1 MKKKFLKFCPFLLV
15 VLSTF
20 IFMLFSCHIGLGPA
34 VDTQAPKLEI
44 LYPPAAATI
53 KGEFVFA
60 GTCSDDIKV
69 AKVHVVVK
77 NSDTNKDVEARDA
90 DISADGTSWSI
101 ELNKNNAQNV
111 DYYNGW
117 QFADGTYEISVTAYD
132 DAGHSSGTSSR
143 SFAIDNTPPVLVL
156 TKPTSVGSNTPKSY
170 GRAVQLE
177 GTFSEACSTGISTL
191 TVSFYDQNGTAILDS
206 QFKDIT
212 DMSNSNPL
220 TIAQYF
226 TEDER
231 KSLSAENKIKWEN
244 YQKLYKNQ
252 LDDYENGGESKTENF
267 FFTVTASD
275 AAKEYKDVNNPAGYG
290 DGNASTQY
298 YRGTTDMLNL
308 INGKNTEFQSFSAF
322 ELRKYL
328 NKTDEKYKDASAL
341 KEILS
346 AATSESHVSEIK
358 DISKY
363 ISNTKT
369 SQGNVYLTFSV
380 NPKNNPT
387 YSVGGMSIMDSADN
401 PPEDYTDGYAP
412 YFAGS
417 AINVSIT
424 PGLDNTNLRTSS
436 ISIYYKI
443 KRNTDDD
450 SGEEQLF
457 WTWDEAVALKYAKMQ
472 DPSVTLEGI
481 KISSAAAATYRYTI
495 TTTDQNTDSL
505 SVSSTLTTA
514 DVKTGNKYKFFVV
527 GKDIDGQGIV
537 ENDSAGYG
545 FMAKSSS
552 VVPTLNIDENKP
564 DAPYK
569 NMPSLTAFNADILKA
584 GIEFSGTVMS
594 GEPLVEGA
602 LRYNVTLE
610 DTTGSSKPELADG
623 FIDYKLKEGTQ
634 YDYDWSFT
642 FEATDKINKAIK
654 DGDGLFTLDVS
665 ISAQNGGGT
674 SAKNRTYYLDTKEP
688 GFANI
693 KFTSN
698 SKSSQ
703 AYAMDEKTYYLNNKS
718 GNKFTLTGV
727 TTDNYKVSHTTYEIK
742 GIGSDDKDKI
752 VKPESPDE
760 NMSWSFSDID
770 LSGFEARS
778 GETDAVLTITT
789 YDSAENSFST
799 YYNIE
804 FDTTGP
810 KWSADNKDYPFTISG
825 KAHDSDK
832 SWYKDSMLPV
842 SGVFAEED
850 SGVSRIY
857 YWVRTPD
864 MAEPNTGETATAT
877 GLFEPQGTKGNL
889 AYFTNHMGAFE
900 ASKISGTDEIT
911 PNYLYLVAADNV
923 GNMSARE
930 TIKINIDTEP
940 PMLSCTSHAG
950 QQYTNGVAPIS
961 GIKGEVTDN
970 VSGVSSVEITLVEG
984 KTIPAKLKN
993 ANSVSSEWEAEILSD
1008 YLKNLEDNKTYN
1020 VSAKVTDGA
1029 ENTSTSTIFSLQ
1041 VDKTPPTV
1049 TINSP
1054 VPGKENAINGT
1065 ISVQGGVSY
1074 EGAAPVSLALYYSKE
1089 PPNAQTEL
1097 DNLTPIGEKITD
1109 PAKIYSWSIENVNVY
1124 ELAGVTDSKPSA
1136 PLYLIPV
1143 VTDSAGNCNVYTESD
1158 PEKKTYSYAKGINYF
1173 EYIVDQNTDRPII
1186 QIQNVDDTNSWLTT
1200 TTLRGIVT
1208 DDDGVSA
1215 FYISQS
1221 ENGNDWKSVSV
1232 SNGTWSYDISG
1243 GDNDRIPLRFKVED
1257 SAGTAFVTGDQSKF
1271 NRPYYMFSTTQNS
1284 EFDDGDYGLDNKDVL
1299 YIKMDTAMPN
1309 VHTAAL
1315 DIKDKAENLVN
1326 AEVVKLDAGGTYDIS
1341 ASRFA
1346 GGNSKYIKVYLP
1358 IFDANISGATLSIS
1372 DGSSGVTETKYRVI
1386 KDGVVTDIESDSL
1399 DLKQTDSKKNVDGI
1413 EYTYYESEPIVVSEI
1428 ESGLKTLTLT
1438 AKDLADNST
1447 PITAVFY
1454 VDNKGPDNI
1463 TVTSPASSD
1472 QATGT
1477 VKVTGIASDEG
1488 VGISD
1493 IEWLVPPKGYG
1504 ETNKASPNYRT
1515 DDELIALDGWT
1526 NENLNS
1532 SNSAAV
1538 WQFNFMAGTKHD
1550 LIVYDDPDQYDVVY
1564 SPASKTYK
1572 IPLFFKTIDKLGNYY
1587 IYRSYYITHNPDAD
1601 RPVTEL
1607 SYPSVNDYDS
1617 QGDMKLDY
1625 ITLAGTIRVSGNV
1638 EVPSGT
1644 SSVGQV
1650 YVQIGTVAANGD
1662 VTWSKDNPALTAEFA
1677 SLGGVLTP
1685 RVQGE
1690 EISLG
1695 DYQRTTYVDESWW
1708 GIPANLKTSTW
1719 NITLNKDGL
1728 LDPDKGP
1735 TETTTNIAIR
1745 ACAINTDGKMG
1756 LWTDAVSD
1764 PIFIHVDNGAP
1775 SQEAQMMRYSAAP
1788 DPKDPDANLLSIMDY
1803 NSEMYLKGTW
1813 YLVVKLKDNDSLNA
1827 DSISVK
1833 QGSSLI
1839 TASCQISDEA
1849 KDSDESVSRVVYIP
1863 IETTK
1868 ITTSSVNY
1876 TVYVADTS
1884 GHSSNMT
1891 YTFYIDN
1898 TAPDLSNITANGTSL
1913 SESQENPV
1921 SDSDY
1926 VFTLQGTFVD
1936 KGSGYERVAFYFL
1949 RDGKIFGTGA
1959 DYTERLI
1966 LDPLIVNE
1974 HKDNFDPKIRL
1985 NGLVLMKDITNEP
1998 GDLLYAAKAEGPAIS
2013 YEAETGTY
2021 SFTDTGNVVRD
2032 NVHIHSG
2039 GLIYAGG
2046 AYGVI
2051 SEVDGS
2057 TVRFKSEAEVTDDK
2071 NAAVVYFPY
2080 AQNVDNTKN
2089 EDVRDVTGKVFEFN
2103 SGDDGD
2109 CMPESITSV
2118 GTTWTWKAT
2127 IHSTNIP
2134 DGPAQLVVVAF
2145 DAAGNVSN
2153 AAYPVSVTNNAPR
2166 LARLYLG
2173 TDLNSDGVFTQSEF
2187 NGYDV
2192 SAVNSE
2198 SGITTSGA
2206 KSAVSIST
2214 KKFSA
2219 GQFTV
2224 KDKLAIMPEI
2234 TGGNGDIRMAYKRG
2248 ATDTSAVTAKDDSLI
2263 NSETESKWEIGS
2275 VDFSDGNKIHKFEL
2289 SSKQV
2294 WQGLTSDPAGETKV
2308 SFTFWDKTD
2317 ERTQGSNSQNCVA
2330 YVTDLI
2336 IDLSDDE
2343 KPTAEINPF
2352 YWKDAADNSLYENS
2366 TKNGHIEL
2374 EADWKTSDGYKSNAS
2389 KGEEYDADPKVSG
2402 KIKITGTAHDNKML
2416 RSVSIKATGFDFG
2429 KGEDEPQE
2437 FATYDGSVWKIS
2449 EATMENNGWQFVKD
2463 EETLTQSGHTIHWT
2477 FYLDTEKVSGRV
2489 KTDVKVI
2496 VTAKDFASKTQKG
2509 SDNESTGSST
2519 STKADALTSCYQ
2531 MDIVPYITD
2540 VETSLSTLKKNNP
2553 SVYARTALG
2562 HYPVRSDET
2571 VTLKGF
2577 NLNANGNAGTYP
2589 LDISRITK
2597 SGEYNHTVGGISAL
2611 NNMNDNDSRG
2621 NYEKVT
2627 HSNTGDY
2634 SVYSNYYNRL
2644 PNNDNNNRLTDDV
2657 VFDVWEFNSR
2667 AAVPISGKIEQPV
2680 MKVRPTDGKIG
2691 FAFVNGPLYFSM
2703 GEGPG
2708 GRSYQYWTASYD
2720 FFTSVA
2726 FAYDDKGNSW
2736 GVAAGGDINSG
2747 ESDAF
2752 ILMSSKFDR
2761 GAHNSRGSY
2770 DGVNALRLERIGQL
2784 NVGEEGR
2791 SWVRQV
2797 ICLDGGQD
2805 YTGGWIKLDKDND
2818 GLRSAIAENDLVYF
2832 CDEYGNVITP
2842 AVFRLYDLWPKNP
2855 KEDLAFKISASSID
2869 DPQVPFTRALGNA
2882 STDYN
2887 DKIRYKDST
2896 VIEGGKDITGDN
2908 VYIKIVKA
2916 KTTMD
2921 FDKQRIKSPS
2931 IATSTS
2937 GQNDTNVYL
2946 AYYDT
2951 MNDELRF
2958 KSGTSKQ
2965 TGKAGF
2971 GQFQDSATYPA
2982 PYYDAL
2988 NVSMIASGTGTE
3000 YKPGSY
3006 LSIGVVANGDRD
3018 RVIAVWLDQADAAN
3032 PTMRYAYNDNP
3043 VEEPGNWEC
3052 VRNVFP
3058 ENSEYANA
3066 GEYCKVAV
3074 DSDGGVH
3081 IAAYDQKNLD
3091 LVYAYLPASKKGKPS
3106 SPSDFVTCVVDSNG
3120 VVGSNLTI
3128 DVGKY
3133 DEDHVVPHIGY
3144 YATSSIRPKMAY
3156 YVGGFEKD
3164 SSSIAEGSV
3173 NDQFTGTWEC
3183 ATVPTP
3189 NAVEMQSNQH
3199 NDINIGLRKT
3209 DGVITNFTKETS
3221 STFNSANSYDSI
3233 SYGDVYGNGT
3243 DNAVLGYVIKSGAT
3257 SDAIETAQMK

>member
-53 KGEFVFA
+53 KGDFVFA

-77 NSDTNKDVEARDA
+77 NSDTNEDVEARDA

-101 ELNKNNAQNV
+101 KLNEYNAQNV

-117 QFADGTYEISVTAYD
+117 PFADGTYEISVTAYD

-191 TVSFYDQNGTAILDS
+191 TVSFYNQNGIAILDS

-244 YQKLYKNQ
+244 YQKLYENQ

-275 AAKEYKDVNNPAGYG
+275 AAKEYKDVINNPTGAG

-328 NKTDEKYKDASAL
+328 NKTDKKYKDASTL

-346 AATSESHVSEIK
+346 AATSESTKIEN
-358 DISKY
+358 ISKY

-450 SGEEQLF
+450 YGEEQLF

-472 DPSVTLEGI
+472 DPSVTLEDI

-514 DVKTGNKYKFFVV
+514 DVKTGNKYKFFVA

-564 DAPYK
+564 NAPYK
-569 NMPSLTAFNADILKA
+569 NMPSLTAFNADILEA

-602 LRYNVTLE
+602 LSYTVTLE
-610 DTTGSSKPELADG
+610 DTANSDIWAKEEGKIYYE
-623 FIDYKLKEGTQ
+623 LKEDTQ

-642 FEATDKINKAIK
+642 FEATDKINKAIE
-654 DGDGLFTLDVS
+654 DGYGLFTLDVS

-693 KFTSN
+693 KFTSD

-703 AYAMDEKTYYLNNKS
+703 TYAMDEKTYYLNNES

-770 LSGFEARS
+770 LSGFVARS

-864 MAEPNTGETATAT
+864 MAEPNTGDTATAT

-911 PNYLYLVAADNV
+911 PNFLYLVAADNV

-930 TIKINIDTEP
+930 TIEINIDTEP

-984 KTIPAKLKN
+984 KPIPAKLKN

-1074 EGAAPVSLALYYSKE
+1074 EGAAPVSLALYYSKDE
-1089 PPNAQTEL
+1089 PNAQTEL
-1097 DNLTPIGEKITD
+1097 DNLTLIGNEITD

-1136 PLYLIPV
+1136 LLYLIPV

-1173 EYIVDQNTDRPII
+1173 EYTVDQNTDRPII

-1257 SAGTAFVTGDQSKF
+1257 SAGTVFVTGDQSKF
-1271 NRPYYMFSTTQNS
+1271 NRPYYMFSTTQDS
-1284 EFDDGDYGLDNKDVL
+1284 EFNNKGDYGLDNTAVL
-1299 YIKMDTAMPN
+1299 LIKMDTAMPN
-1309 VHTAAL
+1309 VHIAAL

-1372 DGSSGVTETKYRVI
+1372 DGSSGVTETEYIVI
-1386 KDGVVTDIESDSL
+1386 RNGKEESIEGNSIKL
-1399 DLKQTDSKKNVDGI
+1399 IETDSKKNVDGI

-1428 ESGLKTLTLT
+1428 KSGLKTLTLT
-1438 AKDLADNST
+1438 ARDLADNST

-1515 DDELIALDGWT
+1515 DEELIALDGWT

-1662 VTWSKDNPALTAEFA
+1662 VTWSKDNPALTAEFT

-1685 RVQGE
+1685 KVQGE

-1735 TETTTNIAIR
+1735 AETTTNIAIR

-1898 TAPDLSNITANGTSL
+1898 TAPDLSNITANGTIL
-1913 SESQENPV
+1913 SVDQENPV

-1949 RDGKIFGTGA
+1949 RDGKIFGTDA
-1959 DYTERLI
+1959 DYTEHLI

-1974 HKDNFDPKIRL
+1974 HKDNFNPRIPLED
-1985 NGLVLMKDITNEP
+1985 LVLMKDITKEP

-2051 SEVDGS
+2051 SEVSGS
-2057 TVRFKSEAEVTDDK
+2057 TVRFKSEAEVTKDDK
-2071 NAAVVYFPY
+2071 NEAVVYFPY

-2089 EDVRDVTGKVFEFN
+2089 EDVRDVTGEVFEFN

-2192 SAVNSE
+2192 SAVNSG

-2214 KKFSA
+2214 KNFSA

-2234 TGGNGDIRMAYKRG
+2234 TGGNGDIRMVYKCG
-2248 ATDTSAVTAKDDSLI
+2248 ATDTSAVTAGVDSLI
-2263 NSETESKWEIGS
+2263 SGTKSDWNIGS
-2275 VDFSDGNKIHKFEL
+2275 VDFSDGNEIHKFEL
-2289 SSKQV
+2289 SSEQV
-2294 WQGLTSDPAGETKV
+2294 WQDLTSDPAGEIGV

-2330 YVTDLI
+2330 YVKDLI

-2343 KPTAEINPF
+2343 KPTAKINPF

-2374 EADWKTSDGYKSNAS
+2374 EADWKESDGYKSNAS
-2389 KGEEYDADPKVSG
+2389 KGNEYDADPKVSG

-2416 RSVSIKATGFDFG
+2416 QSVSIKATGFNFG
-2429 KGEDEPQE
+2429 AGENNPQE
-2437 FATYDGSVWKIS
+2437 FATYDGSTWKIS

-2519 STKADALTSCYQ
+2519 STKAGALTSCYQ

-2589 LDISRITK
+2589 LDISKITK
-2597 SGEYNHTVGGISAL
+2597 SGEYNHTVGEVSAL
-2611 NNMNDNDSRG
+2611 NNMNNNDSRG

-2667 AAVPISGKIEQPV
+2667 AAIPISGKIEQPV

-2703 GEGPG
+2703 GGSPTGNPTGNPKVEDY
-2708 GRSYQYWTASYD
+2708 SYQYWTASYD

-2726 FAYDDKGNSW
+2726 FAYDDLGNSW

-2752 ILMSSKFDR
+2752 ILMSSKFGL
-2761 GAHNSRGSY
+2761 GAHDSRGSY
-2770 DGVNALRLERIGQL
+2770 DGKNALRLERIGQV
-2784 NVGEEGR
+2784 NGGE
-2791 SWVRQV
+2791 
-2797 ICLDGGQD
+2797 
-2805 YTGGWIKLDKDND
+2805 
-2818 GLRSAIAENDLVYF
+2818 
-2832 CDEYGNVITP
+2832 
-2842 AVFRLYDLWPKNP
+2842 
-2855 KEDLAFKISASSID
+2855 
-2869 DPQVPFTRALGNA
+2869 
-2882 STDYN
+2882 
-2887 DKIRYKDST
+2887 
-2896 VIEGGKDITGDN
+2896 
-2908 VYIKIVKA
+2908 
-2916 KTTMD
+2916 MD

-2937 GQNDTNVYL
+2937 GQNTNVYL

-2958 KSGTSKQ
+2958 KSGTSTQ
-2965 TGKAGF
+2965 TGKAAF
-2971 GQFQDSATYPA
+2971 NQFQDSATSPA
-2982 PYYDAL
+2982 PNYDARY
-2988 NVSMIASGTGTE
+2988 VSMIASGTGTK

-3006 LSIGVVANGDRD
+3006 LSIGVVANGAGTSD

-3032 PTMRYAYNDNP
+3032 PTMRYAYNDDP
-3043 VEEPGNWEC
+3043 VKTPGDWKC

-3091 LVYAYLPASKKGKPS
+3091 LVYAYLPASKKGEAS
-3106 SPSDFVTCVVDSNG
+3106 SASDFVTCVVDSNG

-3156 YVGGFEKD
+3156 YVGGFAPD

-3189 NAVEMQSNQH
+3189 SAVEMQSNQH

-3209 DGVITNFTKETS
+3209 DGMITNFTKEKS
-3221 STFNSANSYDSI
+3221 STFNSANSYGST
-3233 SYGDVYGNGT
+3233 SYGNVYGNGT

>member
-77 NSDTNKDVEARDA
+77 NSDTNEDVEECDA
-90 DISADGTSWSI
+90 KISADETSWSI
-101 ELNKNNAQNV
+101 KLNEYNAQNV

-191 TVSFYDQNGTAILDS
+191 TVSFYDQNGKAILDS

-231 KSLSAENKIKWEN
+231 KSLSAENKIKWDN
-244 YQKLYKNQ
+244 YQKLYENQ

-328 NKTDEKYKDASAL
+328 NKTDKKYKDASTL

-346 AATSESHVSEIK
+346 AATSESTNVSETK
-358 DISKY
+358 EISKY

-450 SGEEQLF
+450 YGEEQLF

-472 DPSVTLEGI
+472 DPSVTLEDI
-481 KISSAAAATYRYTI
+481 KISSTAAATYRYTI

-527 GKDIDGQGIV
+527 GEDIDGQRIV

-569 NMPSLTAFNADILKA
+569 NMPSLTAFNADILEA

-610 DTTGSSKPELADG
+610 DTADSSSLRTPDV
-623 FIDYKLKEGTQ
+623 FIDYKLKEGIQ
-634 YDYDWSFT
+634 YEYDWSFT
-642 FEATDKINKAIK
+642 FEATDKINNAIK

-693 KFTSN
+693 KFTSD

-703 AYAMDEKTYYLNNKS
+703 TYAMDEKTYYLNNES

-770 LSGFEARS
+770 LSGFVARS

-864 MAEPNTGETATAT
+864 MAEPNTGDTATAT

-900 ASKISGTDEIT
+900 ASKISGTETETGIT

-950 QQYTNGVAPIS
+950 QQYTNGVASIS

-984 KTIPAKLKN
+984 KPIPAELTS
-993 ANSVSSEWEAEILSD
+993 ANSVSSEWEAEISSD

-1074 EGAAPVSLALYYSKE
+1074 EGAAPVSLALYYSKDE
-1089 PPNAQTEL
+1089 PNAQTEL

-1124 ELAGVTDSKPSA
+1124 ELAGVTDSEPRK

-1143 VTDSAGNCNVYTESD
+1143 VTDSAGNCNVYTES
-1158 PEKKTYSYAKGINYF
+1158 ESGNKTYSYTKGINYF
-1173 EYIVDQNTDRPII
+1173 EYTVDQNTDRPII

-1243 GDNDRIPLRFKVED
+1243 GDKSDIPLRFKVED
-1257 SAGTAFVTGDQSKF
+1257 SAGTVFVTGDQSKF

-1284 EFDDGDYGLDNKDVL
+1284 EFNNKGDYGLDNTDVL

-1372 DGSSGVTETKYRVI
+1372 DGSSGVTETEYRVI
-1386 KDGVVTDIESDSL
+1386 RNGKEESIEGNSIKL
-1399 DLKQTDSKKNVDGI
+1399 IETDSKKNVDGI

-1515 DDELIALDGWT
+1515 DEELIALDGWT

-1662 VTWSKDNPALTAEFA
+1662 VTWSKDNPALMAEFV

-1708 GIPANLKTSTW
+1708 GIPATLKTSTW

-1788 DPKDPDANLLSIMDY
+1788 DPRNPDANLLSIMDY

-1833 QGSSLI
+1833 QGSSPI

-1849 KDSDESVSRVVYIP
+1849 KDDESVSRVVYIP

-1913 SESQENPV
+1913 SVSQENPV

-1949 RDGKIFGTGA
+1949 RDGKIFGTGV

-1974 HKDNFDPKIRL
+1974 HKDNFDPRIPL

-2021 SFTDTGNVVRD
+2021 SFTDTSGVVRD

-2051 SEVDGS
+2051 SEVSGS

-2089 EDVRDVTGKVFEFN
+2089 EDIRDVTGKVFEFN

-2263 NSETESKWEIGS
+2263 NSETESKWDIGS

-2294 WQGLTSDPAGETKV
+2294 WQDLTSDPAGETGV

-2374 EADWKTSDGYKSNAS
+2374 EADWENSDGYKSNAS
-2389 KGEEYDADPKVSG
+2389 KGKEYDADPKVSG

-2416 RSVSIKATGFDFG
+2416 RSVSIKATGFNFG
-2429 KGEDEPQE
+2429 AGEDKPQE

-2489 KTDVKVI
+2489 KTNVQVI

-2509 SDNESTGSST
+2509 SDNESTGSSK
-2519 STKADALTSCYQ
+2519 STTAGALTSCYQ

-2589 LDISRITK
+2589 LDISKITK
-2597 SGEYNHTVGGISAL
+2597 SGEYNHTVGEISAL

-2621 NYEKVT
+2621 NYEKEVRD
-2627 HSNTGDY
+2627 SITGDY

-2657 VFDVWEFNSR
+2657 VFDVWEFNSE
-2667 AAVPISGKIEQPV
+2667 AAKPKGTGRLVNPV
-2680 MKVRPTDGKIG
+2680 MKISPKNKMIH
-2691 FAFVNGPLYFSM
+2691 FAFADGPLFFAM
-2703 GEGPG
+2703 GG
-2708 GRSYQYWTASYD
+2708 GHYPHDDRTSYDYWVGGYD
-2720 FFTSVA
+2720 FFTSVG
-2726 FAYDDKGNSW
+2726 FAVDDIGHTY
-2736 GVAAGGDINSG
+2736 GVAAGGDINSTTAD
-2747 ESDAF
+2747 SF
-2752 ILMSSKFDR
+2752 SLYT
-2761 GAHNSRGSY
+2761 SRWGVGSRTD
-2770 DGVNALRLERIGQL
+2770 DGSR
-2784 NVGEEGR
+2784 
-2791 SWVRQV
+2791 
-2797 ICLDGGQD
+2797 
-2805 YTGGWIKLDKDND
+2805 TGGH
-2818 GLRSAIAENDLVYF
+2818 RMPVEVVA
-2832 CDEYGNVITP
+2832 
-2842 AVFRLYDLWPKNP
+2842 
-2855 KEDLAFKISASSID
+2855 
-2869 DPQVPFTRALGNA
+2869 Q
-2882 STDYN
+2882 TDSN
-2887 DKIRYKDST
+2887 GQI
-2896 VIEGGKDITGDN
+2896 I
-2908 VYIKIVKA
+2908 
-2916 KTTMD
+2916 
-2921 FDKQRIKSPS
+2921 FDKYRFNNSPS
-2931 IATSTS
+2931 LATVAHGTETNSSTS
-2937 GQNDTNVYL
+2937 VYL
-2946 AYYDT
+2946 AYYDNI
-2951 MNDELRF
+2951 NDEIRF
-2958 KSGTSKQ
+2958 RCGSLNRTPNTNANEYIGSFGTFINVGSSVPQPYVATATLIAGRTGSKDTGYNAGPYVSIAPVKTTTNSAADDVVVVVWYDQ
-2965 TGKAGF
+2965 TNGRMMYAY
-2971 GQFQDSATYPA
+2971 SENP
-2982 PYYDAL
+2982 
-2988 NVSMIASGTGTE
+2988 TGNC
-3000 YKPGSY
+3000 KGGAFSPGSNGWQGY
-3006 LSIGVVANGDRD
+3006 TEVFSDNIGQYCK
-3018 RVIAVWLDQADAAN
+3018 IAVD
-3032 PTMRYAYNDNP
+3032 
-3043 VEEPGNWEC
+3043 
-3052 VRNVFP
+3052 
-3058 ENSEYANA
+3058 
-3066 GEYCKVAV
+3066 KK
-3074 DSDGGVH
+3074 GGVH
-3081 IAAYDQKNLD
+3081 VAAYDSSNGD
-3091 LVYAYLPASKKGKPS
+3091 LWYAYKS
-3106 SPSDFVTCVVDSNG
+3106 SYNGGSWQKYIVDSNG
-3120 VVGSNLTI
+3120 IVGSEITL
-3128 DVGKY
+3128 DVALDSNGNA
-3133 DEDHVVPHIGY
+3133 VPYIGY
-3144 YATSSIRPKMAY
+3144 YATSVVRPKYAY
-3156 YVGGFEKD
+3156 LALPGDLSDGVDDNEAYTGVWETTILPTASTVPADNINVGVWKD
-3164 SSSIAEGSV
+3164 SEG
-3173 NDQFTGTWEC
+3173 
-3183 ATVPTP
+3183 
-3189 NAVEMQSNQH
+3189 
-3199 NDINIGLRKT
+3199 RR
-3209 DGVITNFTKETS
+3209 IT
-3221 STFNSANSYDSI
+3221 SI
-3233 SYGDVYGNGT
+3233 SKEWVEINTDYSKTGKANNNDGQSTNSTNGRSYGYAWANAT
-3243 DNAVLGYVIKSGAT
+3243 DNPMLAYQVGAGSSGT
-3257 SDAIETAQMK
+3257 LETAQMK